1 MFFNFPFGGSA
12 GGPGHVPEM
21 FFESDEFPHTG
32 MGMDATNI
40 DKDADY
46 YKILGVDEKSGDDE
60 IKKAY
65 RKMSML
71 HHPDKNGNTEESKQM
86 FQELNNA
93 YATLSDSNK
102 RRTYDMMRK
111 GGGGGGGPGFGGMH
125 GHPGGNVFH
134 FGGGVPGGG
143 GGGGGFP
150 PGIPEELLHMLFGGG
165 LGQQQN
171 GHPGQGPKVVFQ
183 TFHNGRPTGG
193 VNINGM
199 NGFMQQQQQTHQATS
214 PTPNVRVYQ
223 VPETIIKTVS
233 LSLEQCYNGCSIP
246 LEIDRQVPD
255 NDIIKIE
262 RETIHAQ
269 IPKGI
274 LQGDAIILNEC
285 GHMNEAGMKGDI
297 RIVINVLQHAL
308 FKVEN
313 LDLTIEKTITL
324 KSALCGFDFEITHLN
339 GRVFKLAN
347 KPGNVIKPGNIKTI
361 PGLGLEKNGET
372 GVLKIKFNIEFP
384 DTLSPE
390 QINTLQAGL

>member
-1 MFFNFPFGGSA
+1 MFFNFPFGGGA
-12 GGPGHVPEM
+12 GGQGHGPEM
-21 FFESDEFPHTG
+21 FFESNEFPH
-32 MGMDATNI
+32 MGMDTNNI

-46 YKILGVDEKSGDDE
+46 YKILGVDEKAGDDE

-102 RRTYDMMRK
+102 RRSYDMMRK

-143 GGGGGFP
+143 GGGFP

-165 LGQQQN
+165 LGQQQQQQH

-183 TFHNGRPTGG
+183 TFHNGRPT
-193 VNINGM
+193 NINGM
-199 NGFMQQQQQTHQATS
+199 NGFMQQQQQPQSHPTTTP

-274 LQGDAIILNEC
+274 LQGDTIILTEC

-308 FKVEN
+308 FKVEH

-324 KSALCGFDFEITHLN
+324 KSALCGFDFEITHIN

-361 PGLGLEKNGET
+361 PGLGLEKNGESGT
-372 GVLKIKFNIEFP
+372 LKIKFNIEFP
-384 DTLSPE
+384 DTLTQE
-390 QINTLQAGL
+390 QIQTIQGGL

>member
-1 MFFNFPFGGSA
+1 MFFNFPFGG
-12 GGPGHVPEM
+12 GIPGHGPEM
-21 FFESDEFPHTG
+21 FFESDEFPNMNNGNNSDT
-32 MGMDATNI
+32 
-40 DKDADY
+40 DKDY
-46 YKILGVDEKSGDDE
+46 YKILGVDEKSSEDE

-65 RKMSML
+65 RKLSML
-71 HHPDKNGNTEESKQM
+71 HHPDKNGNTEESKLM
-86 FQELNNA
+86 FQDLNNA
-93 YATLSDSNK
+93 YSTLSDPQK

-111 GGGGGGGPGFGGMH
+111 GGVGGGIP
-125 GHPGGNVFH
+125 PNVFH

-165 LGQQQN
+165 GPGGGGFNIHQQ
-171 GHPGQGPKVVFQ
+171 GGGGPGPKVVFQ
-183 TFHNGRPTGG
+183 SFHNGRPTGG
-193 VNINGM
+193 VNINGL
-199 NGFMQQQQQTHQATS
+199 NGFMQQQQQQQQQQQSA
-214 PTPNVRVYQ
+214 PNIRVYQ
-223 VPETIIKTVS
+223 VPESIIKTVS
-233 LSLEQCYNGCSIP
+233 LTLEQCYNGCSIP

-274 LQGDAIILNEC
+274 LQGDTIILNDC
-285 GHMNEAGMKGDI
+285 GHMNEAGMKGDV

-308 FKVEN
+308 FKVEH

-324 KSALCGFDFEITHLN
+324 KAALCGFDFEITHLN
-339 GRVFKLAN
+339 GRIFKLAN

-361 PGLGLEKNGET
+361 PGLGLEKNGES
-372 GVLKIKFNIEFP
+372 GVLKIKFNIDFP

-390 QINTLQAGL
+390 QISTLQAGL